1 MGYCQ
6 RDGHLWFV
14 PFVIVI
20 HTKTPTHTHT
30 HKHRQPIKVPPSIM
44 VDYCI
49 LGVLKNLC
57 KTILR
62 HATNKFT
69 AGFLRGNFFLP
80 FLWPTR
86 FFLLLLT
93 FFVGGWVGK
102 RFIFVL
108 LYYYYGFLKSF
119 AATLKLQLCFCDNF
133 SNVSY
138 KAISF
143 ESPRSIYF
151 FPCKEISLS
160 Y

>member
-1 MGYCQ
+1 MGYYN
-6 RDGHLWFV
+6 RDGHLQLV

-20 HTKTPTHTHT
+20 YTNTHTHT

-86 FFLLLLT
+86 FFTLVN
-93 FFVGGWVGK
+93 FFCRWLGWKKVHLCS
-102 RFIFVL
+102 FVL
-108 LYYYYGFLKSF
+108 LLWLLKILHSNSSTTVVFL
-119 AATLKLQLCFCDNF
+119 
-133 SNVSY
+133 
-138 KAISF
+138 
-143 ESPRSIYF
+143 
-151 FPCKEISLS
+151 
-160 Y
+160 